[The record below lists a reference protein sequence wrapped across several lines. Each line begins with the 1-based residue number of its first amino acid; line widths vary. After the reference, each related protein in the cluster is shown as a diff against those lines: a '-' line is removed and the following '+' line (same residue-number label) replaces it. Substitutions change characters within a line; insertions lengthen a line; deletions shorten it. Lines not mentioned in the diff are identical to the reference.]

1 MIHINDSYTIIL
13 SCFTI
18 IFACSCIYLC
28 HKEFTKLFNKDPFYN
43 HLKMK
48 TNIFTPWQRFIRL
61 IELDKRDIK
70 QVLYYAIFAGLVAL
84 SLPLGIQAIINL
96 IQGAQVSTSWIV
108 LVILVTLGVAFQGVL
123 QLMQIRIMENI
134 QQKIFTRSSFEFV
147 YRFPKITLHELG
159 YDYPPELANRFFD
172 TLTVQKGL
180 SKILIDF
187 PAAMLQIILGLL
199 LLSFYHPFFIIYGI
213 LLILLVYILFKSTA
227 KKGLESSLLESKK
240 KYNVAHW
247 IQEVAR
253 SLISFKL
260 SGRTSLAMKKNDA
273 LTAAYLSE
281 RESHF
286 KILMLQFG
294 QMIGFKVLVTLGL
307 LLIGGLLVINQQM
320 NIGQFVAAE
329 IIILLLISSV
339 EKVIT
344 GLESFYD
351 VLTSLEK
358 IGQVVDKELEE
369 QDGEDPFENQN
380 GITVELNELGY
391 TNLDGHEII
400 KDVSFAFST
409 QDRVRLTGN
418 SASGK
423 TTLLKIIAG
432 LIPASSGALFINDI
446 SSKAIWLNMYRSKIG
461 QVLPGQTPFEGSILE
476 NITFGSEDY
485 DKIRLNEILK
495 ILGLSE
501 FIKRQTNG
509 IHTIIHPEGQRI
521 PLTISKRILIAR
533 AILHEPKLL
542 ILKDPL
548 EYFEVEEA
556 RHIID
561 YLASPDRSWS
571 LIVSSNNQLWRSKCS
586 RTINLN
592 DRTIQNK
599 KTSNA

>member
-1 MIHINDSYTIIL
+1 MIKKIL
-13 SCFTI
+13 
-18 IFACSCIYLC
+18 
-28 HKEFTKLFNKDPFYN
+28 
-43 HLKMK
+43 
-48 TNIFTPWQRFIRL
+48 TPWQRFISL
-61 IELDKRDIK
+61 LELDKRDIK
-70 QVLYYAIFAGLVAL
+70 QVFYYAIFAGLVAL

-108 LVILVTLGVAFQGVL
+108 LVIIVTLGVAFQGAL
-123 QLMQIRIMENI
+123 QLMQIRILENI

-147 YRFPKITLHELG
+147 YRFPKIILSEFG
-159 YDYPPELANRFFD
+159 QDYPPELANRFFD

-187 PAAMLQIILGLL
+187 PAALLQIILGLL

-213 LLILLVYILFKSTA
+213 LLILLGFLLFKSTA

-260 SGRTSLAMKKNDA
+260 SGRTTLAMKKNDE
-273 LTAAYLSE
+273 LTAAYLDA
-281 RESHF
+281 RENHF
-286 KILMLQFG
+286 KLLMLQFS

-358 IGQVVDKELEE
+358 IGQVVDKKLEKQE
-369 QDGEDPFENQN
+369 GEDPFTYKKD
-380 GITVELNELGY
+380 ITIELNDVKYNSTEGK
-391 TNLDGHEII
+391 EIL
-400 KDVSFAFST
+400 KGVTFAFSSK
-409 QDRVRLTGN
+409 DRIHLSGD
-418 SASGK
+418 SGSGK
-423 TTLLKIIAG
+423 TTLLKIISG
-432 LIPASSGALFINDI
+432 LIASTSGALYINDI
-446 SSKAIWLNMYRSKIG
+446 SDKAIWTNMYRANIG

-476 NITFGSEDY
+476 NIVFDNKDFNNE
-485 DKIRLNEILK
+485 RLNEVLQL
-495 ILGLSE
+495 LGLLD
-501 FIKRQTNG
+501 FVKRQVNG
-509 IHTIIHPEGQRI
+509 IHTVMHPEGQKI
-521 PLTISKRILIAR
+521 PITISKRILMAR

-548 EYFEVEEA
+548 EYFEDEEA
-556 RHIID
+556 KRIIK
-561 YLASPDRSWS
+561 YLVSPERNWA
-571 LIVSSNNQLWRSKCS
+571 LMVSSNNPMWKQNCT
-586 RTINLN
+586 RTVVLN
-592 DRTIQNK
+592 NGIIMKNNSQD
-599 KTSNA
+599 A